1 MMIIIFILAV
11 ALIATL
17 LKLADQK
24 AKNKQLEQEKHN
36 QEMLINRLQWDLETT
51 YTELRLTCAE
61 NNIPCFRRR
70 NNRVIRSVSHAQ
82 TTHA

>member
-70 NNRVIRSVSHAQ
+70 NNRFIRSVGHAQ

>member
-1 MMIIIFILAV
+1 MMTIIFILAV

-17 LKLADQK
+17 MKLADQK

-36 QEMLINRLQWDLETT
+36 QEMLINRLQRDLETT

-70 NNRVIRSVSHAQ
+70 NNLVIRSVSHAQ

>member
-24 AKNKQLEQEKHN
+24 TKNKQLEQEKHN

-70 NNRVIRSVSHAQ
+70 NNRVIRSVGHAQ